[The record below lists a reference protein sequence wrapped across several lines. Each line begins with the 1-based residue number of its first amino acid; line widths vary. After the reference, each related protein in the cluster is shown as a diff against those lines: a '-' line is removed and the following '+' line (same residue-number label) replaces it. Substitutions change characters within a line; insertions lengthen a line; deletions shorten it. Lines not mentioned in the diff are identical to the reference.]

1 MGLVAYVD
9 TNVLLRYIVRDGT
22 AQTAAATALLESS
35 STLVLTPVTFAE
47 VAHTLRSFYGLSREV
62 IIERLGMLLALP
74 SLSRSSGVLSA
85 ALDIHSAHNV
95 ELPDALLAA
104 QAIHSG
110 APRVCSF
117 DRDFDKIPG
126 IERVLL

>member
-9 TNVLLRYIVRDGT
+9 TNVLLRYIVRDGA

-47 VAHTLRSFYGLSREV
+47 VAHTLRSFYGLNREV

-74 SLSRSSGVLSA
+74 SLSRSGDVLSA

-110 APRVCSF
+110 APHVCSF
-117 DRDFDKIPG
+117 DRDFDRIPG
-126 IERVLL
+126 VERVAP

>member
-9 TNVLLRYIVRDGT
+9 TNVLLRYIVRDGAT
-22 AQTAAATALLESS
+22 QTAAATALLESS
-35 STLVLTPVTFAE
+35 ATLALAPVTFAE

-74 SLSRSSGVLSA
+74 SLSRSGDVLSA

-104 QAIHSG
+104 QAIHVG
-110 APRVCSF
+110 DPWVYSF
-117 DRDFDKIPG
+117 DRDFDRIPG
-126 IERVLL
+126 VERVAP

>member
-1 MGLVAYVD
+1 M
-9 TNVLLRYIVRDGT
+9 
-22 AQTAAATALLESS
+22 
-35 STLVLTPVTFAE
+35 LTPVTFAE

-62 IIERLGMLLALP
+62 IIERLGMLLALT
-74 SLSRSSGVLSA
+74 SLSRSGDVLSA

-110 APRVCSF
+110 APHVCSF
-117 DRDFDKIPG
+117 DRDFDRIPG
-126 IERVLL
+126 VERVAP

>member
-9 TNVLLRYIVRDGT
+9 TNVLLRYIVRDGA

-35 STLVLTPVTFAE
+35 ATLVLTPVTFAE

-74 SLSRSSGVLSA
+74 SLSRSGDVLSA

-95 ELPDALLAA
+95 DLPDALLAA

-110 APRVCSF
+110 TPRVCSF
-117 DRDFDKIPG
+117 DRDFDRIPG
-126 IERVLL
+126 VKRVTP

>member
-1 MGLVAYVD
+1 MGLATYVD
-9 TNVLLRYIVRDGT
+9 TNVLLRYIVRDGA

-35 STLVLTPVTFAE
+35 APLVLTPVTFAE

-62 IIERLGMLLALP
+62 VIERLGMLVALP
-74 SLSRSSGVLSA
+74 SLSRSSDVLSA

-110 APRVCSF
+110 DPRVCSF
-117 DRDFDKIPG
+117 DRDFDRIPG
-126 IERVLL
+126 VERVAP

>member
-9 TNVLLRYIVRDGT
+9 TNVLLRYIVRDGA

-74 SLSRSSGVLSA
+74 SLSRSSDVLSA

-110 APRVCSF
+110 DPRVCSF
-117 DRDFDKIPG
+117 DRDFDRIPG
-126 IERVLL
+126 VERVAP